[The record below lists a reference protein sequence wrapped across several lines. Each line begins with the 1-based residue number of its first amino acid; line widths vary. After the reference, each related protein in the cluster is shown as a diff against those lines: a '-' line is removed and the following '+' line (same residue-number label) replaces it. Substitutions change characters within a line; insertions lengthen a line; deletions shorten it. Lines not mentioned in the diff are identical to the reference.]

1 MSNDTDQP
9 PRRLLR
15 VIRIIRARPRLF
27 VAAVVGVAVIALSP
41 SAWGLATRLL
51 VGWDVGIAL
60 YLIAAYQIVIRAETS
75 HIQRRASIEDE
86 GQIAIL
92 ALTVASALAS
102 LGAIIALL
110 GSSHGGNRD
119 PMQLGLATLTILLS
133 WAFIHTIFAF
143 HYAHEF
149 YGEKGAKK
157 SGLAF
162 PNDDTPDYLDFVYF
176 SFVIGMTSQ
185 VSDVAVASKPI
196 RRTVAAHGIVSFL
209 FNAALLA
216 LTVNIAASAI

>member
-1 MSNDTDQP
+1 MSNDSVQP
-9 PRRLLR
+9 PRRLPR
-15 VIRIIRARPRLF
+15 FIRIIRARPRLF
-27 VAAVVGVAVIALSP
+27 VAALVGLAVIALSP
-41 SAWGLATRLL
+41 RDWLQITRLL

-60 YLIAAYQIVIRAETS
+60 YLIAAYQIIIYAEAS

-86 GQIAIL
+86 GRVGIL
-92 ALTVASALAS
+92 VLTVAAALAS

-110 GSSHGGNRD
+110 GSTHGGSRD
-119 PMQLGLATLTILLS
+119 PAQLGLATLTILLS

-143 HYAHEF
+143 HYAHEY
-149 YGEKGAKK
+149 YGEKGAKMR
-157 SGLAF
+157 GLAF
-162 PNDDTPDYLDFVYF
+162 ANDDTPDYLDFVYF

-185 VSDVAVASKPI
+185 VSDVVIASKAI